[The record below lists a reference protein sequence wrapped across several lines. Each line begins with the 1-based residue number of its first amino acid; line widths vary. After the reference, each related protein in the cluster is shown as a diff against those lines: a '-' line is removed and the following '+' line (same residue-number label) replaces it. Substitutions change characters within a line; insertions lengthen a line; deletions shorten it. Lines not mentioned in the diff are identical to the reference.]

1 MRDAVSNNG
10 RLPYRLGVD
19 IGGTFTDVVL
29 VLPDGS
35 MTTRKVPSTPADYS
49 LAILECVTHLLREHL
64 FGGESISEIVHGTT
78 VATNAILEY
87 AGART
92 ALLTTSGFRDVLELR
107 RVRAPELYNPFY
119 RPPAPL
125 VERMLRLEI
134 TERTA
139 ANGEEL
145 VAVDEASVE
154 RALERLRG
162 QDIEAVAV
170 CFLHSYRNAD
180 HERRVGELVR
190 RSLPEVF
197 ISLSVDILPEVR
209 EYERTSTTVINAYV
223 GPGVKRYL
231 QALQRRLAAASIS
244 GELLIMQSN
253 GGVMTA
259 EEASEQA
266 ARIVESGPAAGV
278 IAAHRLGE
286 RTAVAN
292 LITFDMGGTTAK
304 ASLIEDG
311 KLTQTTEYEVG
322 AGISL
327 SSRLV
332 KGGGHAIK
340 LPVLDIAEV
349 GAGGGSIVWI
359 DRGGALKVGPRSAG
373 AVPGPACYA
382 AGGTLPT
389 VTDANLV
396 LGYLN
401 PMQLAGG
408 AIRLNR
414 ARAEE

>member
-1 MRDAVSNNG
+1 MRDAVSNYG

-49 LAILECVTHLLREHL
+49 QAILECVTHLLREHL
-64 FGGESISEIVHGTT
+64 PEGESISEIVHGTT

-154 RALERLRG
+154 RALERLRRHNV
-162 QDIEAVAV
+162 EAVAV

-190 RSLPEVF
+190 HGLPEVF

-231 QALQRRLAAASIS
+231 QALQRRLARLDEFGALPSMSIDVLIHGGRVADGSGSPPFAAD
-244 GELLIMQSN
+244 LL
-253 GGVMTA
+253 VD
-259 EEASEQA
+259 
-266 ARIVESGPAAGV
+266 R
-278 IAAHRLGE
+278 
-286 RTAVAN
+286 
-292 LITFDMGGTTAK
+292 
-304 ASLIEDG
+304 
-311 KLTQTTEYEVG
+311 
-322 AGISL
+322 
-327 SSRLV
+327 
-332 KGGGHAIK
+332 
-340 LPVLDIAEV
+340 
-349 GAGGGSIVWI
+349 GSIVDVGHFDRVEAQHTI
-359 DRGGALKVGPRSAG
+359 DASVQ
-373 AVPGPACYA
+373 
-382 AGGTLPT
+382 
-389 VTDANLV
+389 LV
-396 LGYLN
+396 LPGFVDIHSHSDFTL
-401 PMQLAGG
+401 LV
-408 AIRLNR
+408 
-414 ARAEE
+414 